1 MVSKATLIRQ
11 MRRVAQD
18 VTITD
23 RAETKDSYGRKTG
36 VTETTRTIKAFIDYA
51 SKDSLQGVAG
61 GSQESAN
68 ANMFVD
74 SDEVLKINP
83 PSLVKDKYGDTWIVK
98 GQGQPIQNSANVDI
112 FRQWSITLVES
123 NGTS

>member
-1 MVSKATLIRQ
+1 MVSKGTLIRQ

-23 RAETKDSYGRKTG
+23 RSETVDTYGRKTG
-36 VTETTRTIKAFIDYA
+36 ITETTRTIKAFIDYGQKA
-51 SKDSLQGVAG
+51 TLQEGQAKSITV
-61 GSQESAN
+61 GSAQ
-68 ANMFVD
+68 MFTD

-83 PSLVKDKYGDTWIVK
+83 PSLITDKYGDTWIVK

-112 FRQWSITLVES
+112 FRQWTITLVES
-123 NGTS
+123 NGTD